1 MKKLLIIVL
10 IVCFVAIFGV
20 MASAKFSF
28 AGWDRWDEELPPENS
43 KDWHW
48 VWPSKKPAEY
58 IIRNSGVLGDNL
70 IISSLDLYY
79 GEKFNMKAVS
89 VCLYVSRDINKND
102 LDWYITNGTIALA
115 SFFSKKNKIIVM
127 AYRKEGDI
135 LRFFEKWE
143 IEYQVFKTIE
153 AENVIP
159 LESQVR
165 EEFKKWIES
174 ISCLDPKD
182 INKNL
187 LNFILPKILVSEESF
202 IVSVADVYIKK

>member
-1 MKKLLIIVL
+1 
-10 IVCFVAIFGV
+10 
-20 MASAKFSF
+20 
-28 AGWDRWDEELPPENS
+28 
-43 KDWHW
+43 
-48 VWPSKKPAEY
+48 
-58 IIRNSGVLGDNL
+58 
-70 IISSLDLYY
+70 
-79 GEKFNMKAVS
+79 
-89 VCLYVSRDINKND
+89 
-102 LDWYITNGTIALA
+102 
-115 SFFSKKNKIIVM
+115 M